1 LDDKTLEEKNNNIF
15 LEMTQKCST
24 YCCTVNKFEVLE
36 NTLKL
41 GQKKNILS
49 LQVHKITGRTE
60 EAFPKHR
67 F

>member
-36 NTLKL
+36 NTLKPEE
-41 GQKKNILS
+41 NIS
-49 LQVHKITGRTE
+49 F
-60 EAFPKHR
+60 ASS
-67 F
+67 